1 MGPGPGLGLRKGLGP
16 ELSAPG
22 KPPRLLRA
30 EELLERAEEI
40 MLPSYVPPVA
50 AASLSSSTSSESNF
64 PLLPRRVHLP
74 NVENGMQHII
84 SNKVLPIYEFTLRC
98 KMH

>member
-1 MGPGPGLGLRKGLGP
+1 MGLGLGLRKGPGP
-16 ELSAPG
+16 ELGAPG

-50 AASLSSSTSSESNF
+50 AASLSSSTSSSESNF

-84 SNKVLPIYEFTLRC
+84 SNKVLPIYEFTL
-98 KMH
+98 